1 MTLSTLVRPNILSL
15 SPYSSGKSEFSQE
28 AEIYLDTNESPF
40 ENSIL
45 GVSINRYPDP
55 VQNLLREKFAELREV
70 RPENILFGNGSDE
83 LIDLLLRIFCES
95 GKDTIAYCPPT
106 FGMYKVAACINN
118 VKRIEIDLNESWD
131 ISPENILEQAKDAKI
146 IFLCTPNNPTGN
158 TMSTASIEKILK
170 NFSGIV
176 VLDEAYIDFCPEKS
190 FASRLDEFPRLV
202 ILQTF
207 SKAFGLAGARLG
219 VVMASAEIIQY
230 FLRIKPP
237 YNVNALTA
245 KLAIEK
251 IETGKIKE
259 DVKTLLFERKKLE
272 EQLSQLSLV
281 DTIFP
286 SDSNFLCVRFFDAQK
301 IYKILLQEG
310 IVVRNFSTTPRLEN
324 CLRIS
329 VGTPDENKKLLSLL
343 RKI

>member
-1 MTLSTLVRPNILSL
+1 MTLRALIRPNILSL
-15 SPYSSGKSEFSQE
+15 SPYSSGKSEFSEE

-45 GVSINRYPDP
+45 RVSVNRYPDP
-55 VQNLLREKFAELREV
+55 VHRALRKKFAKFRTV
-70 RPENILFGNGSDE
+70 RPENIVFGNGSDE
-83 LIDLLLRIFCES
+83 LIDLLIRIFCEPK
-95 GKDTIAYCPPT
+95 KDAIAYCPPT

-118 VKRIEIDLNESWD
+118 VKRIEINLDENWD
-131 ISPENILEQAKDAKI
+131 ISPKKILQEAKNAKI

-158 TMSTASIEKILK
+158 TMSTKNIEKILK

-190 FASRLDEFPRLV
+190 FAAQLDEFPRLV

-207 SKAFGLAGARLG
+207 SKAFGLAGIRLG
-219 VVMASAEIIQY
+219 AAMAHAEIIQY

-245 KLAIEK
+245 KIALEK
-251 IETGKIKE
+251 IETGKIIE
-259 DVKTLLFERKKLE
+259 DVNILLSERKKLE
-272 EQLSQLSLV
+272 KELFRLSLV

-286 SDSNFLCVRFFDAQK
+286 SDSNFLCVRFFNAQK
-301 IYKILLQEG
+301 IYEILLQEG
-310 IVVRNFSTTPRLEN
+310 IVVRNFSTIPQLKN

-329 VGTPDENKKLLSLL
+329 IGTPEENKKLLSLL
-343 RKI
+343 QKI